1 MQEGAKEE
9 GGTPLSPLEDIRRE
23 INLSAF
29 VAAKCWERGEQRAG
43 QEMAG
48 SGQGQGGG
56 RKSHGP
62 WS

>member
-1 MQEGAKEE
+1 MEKEAKEE
-9 GGTPLSPLEDIRRE
+9 GGSPLSPLEDTRRE
-23 INLSAF
+23 MNLPVFA
-29 VAAKCWERGEQRAG
+29 AAKCWERGELRAG